1 MLDINSLIVELG
13 KKARKASRSLATA
26 SSQQKRD
33 ALIFAAENIKES
45 TPTIL
50 EKNQMDLDLGSSK
63 GLSKALMD
71 RLLLNEARISSMI
84 DGLEAIANQN
94 DPIGEVMQAWE
105 RPNGL
110 KIKRVCTPLGVIGVI
125 YESRPNVTADAG
137 ALCLKAGNSVILRG
151 GSESYNSSTAI
162 HACLQKGLEKAKLP
176 IEGI

>member
-1 MLDINSLIVELG
+1 MLDINSLIVDLG
-13 KKARKASRSLATA
+13 RKARKASRSLATA

-63 GLSKALMD
+63 GLSKALVD

-94 DPIGEVMQAWE
+94 DPIGEVNA
-105 RPNGL
+105 GL
-110 KIKRVCTPLGVIGVI
+110 
-125 YESRPNVTADAG
+125 G
-137 ALCLKAGNSVILRG
+137 AA
-151 GSESYNSSTAI
+151 
-162 HACLQKGLEKAKLP
+162 
-176 IEGI
+176 